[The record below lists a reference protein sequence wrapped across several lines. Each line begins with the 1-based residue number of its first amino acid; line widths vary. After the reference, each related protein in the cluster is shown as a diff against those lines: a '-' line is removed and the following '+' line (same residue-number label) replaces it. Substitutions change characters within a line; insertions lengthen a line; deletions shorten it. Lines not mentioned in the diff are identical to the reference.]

1 MHRGEVWWANLPPPI
16 GRRPVLL
23 LSRDVA
29 YQVRTS
35 ITVSVITRTIRHIPV
50 EVPLSVEDGMPEK
63 CVVNLDDIMTIPK
76 SLLNELPRYLTPRWT
91 WLPRLFRLPWI
102 SRGKIEEVYT

>member
-1 MHRGEVWWANLPPPI
+1 MHRGEVWWAKLPSPV

-23 LSRDVA
+23 LSRDMA

-35 ITVSVITRTIRHIPV
+35 ITVGVITRTIRRIPV
-50 EVPLSVEDGMPEK
+50 EVYLDVEDGMPEK

-76 SLLNELPRYLTPRWT
+76 SLLSERITTLSHGKMALVAKAI
-91 WLPRLFRLPWI
+91 LFALDLE
-102 SRGKIEEVYT
+102 GEG